1 MVRIMRIKRNARNV
15 RVVRDARNI
24 GIKRNAR
31 IVRDVRMV
39 RMCCEWEKEKGI
51 EEPNPSIPFSTIFV
65 SAILI

>member
-39 RMCCEWEKEKGI
+39 RMCLEWEKRKRYRRAKRFYTFL
-51 EEPNPSIPFSTIFV
+51 NYV